1 MPVETHAGLF
11 FAVDRRDCFDFNEVV
26 SQSTIGALG
35 MVFVKFDSIHDR
47 TEKLTN
53 VAVDVEVLSSIA
65 EIGLCKRQQVL
76 KVRNQ
81 SWISVRVLQA

>member
-1 MPVETHAGLF
+1 
-11 FAVDRRDCFDFNEVV
+11 
-26 SQSTIGALG
+26 

-47 TEKLTN
+47 TEKFTN